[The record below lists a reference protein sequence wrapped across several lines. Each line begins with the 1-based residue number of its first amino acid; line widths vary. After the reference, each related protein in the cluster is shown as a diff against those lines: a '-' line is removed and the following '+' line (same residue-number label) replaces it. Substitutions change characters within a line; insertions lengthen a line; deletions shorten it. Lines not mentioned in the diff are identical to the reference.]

1 MNHHSKARQQE
12 SSMCSQATDKGC
24 RAVLASLKHR
34 ARRALA
40 SVLPK
45 KAKEKEQGQ
54 DLRN

>member
-1 MNHHSKARQQE
+1 
-12 SSMCSQATDKGC
+12 
-24 RAVLASLKHR
+24 VLASLKHR